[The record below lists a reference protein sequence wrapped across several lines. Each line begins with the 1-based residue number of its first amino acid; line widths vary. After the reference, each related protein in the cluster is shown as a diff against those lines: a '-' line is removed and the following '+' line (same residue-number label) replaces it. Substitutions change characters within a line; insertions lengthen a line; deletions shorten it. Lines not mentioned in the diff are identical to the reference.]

1 MRSTDHRKLA
11 ALAGTLAALAAACD
25 RPPSLVICHNAN
37 CAEPADPERD
47 DTLEALQE
55 SLTLERDGLPV
66 FDGVELDTFFR
77 AADDT
82 CLYAHDLDRDQTPA
96 LEPALVMAEYFRREG
111 PIGHGDTFYVAV
123 ELKSH
128 VSADKTDVHDAAQ
141 LAAHAT
147 CAWEVYQAIAEA
159 AVANDRDVVM
169 IFEAFNPALLRA
181 VIDATPAALPIP
193 VEYSA
198 IQGVPA
204 PLDNQ
209 TRELG
214 AYQGLPLSYVEFH
227 DQWILDAQY
236 EAVRSLGAQLAI
248 FMFSATSETF
258 SVIEQYRP
266 RLIYTSEATLVRRWL
281 DR

>member
-1 MRSTDHRKLA
+1 MLA
-11 ALAGTLAALAAACD
+11 ALTACD

-47 DTLEALQE
+47 DTIEALQE
-55 SLTLERDGLPV
+55 SLLLERDGLPV
-66 FDGVELDTFFR
+66 FDGIELDTFWR
-77 AADDT
+77 GADNV

-96 LEPALVMAEYFRREG
+96 LEPTAILADYFARPG

-128 VSADKTDVHDAAQ
+128 VSADKTELHDADQ
-141 LAAHAT
+141 LVLHAE
-147 CAWEVYQAIAEA
+147 CAWQVYGAIADA

-181 VIDATPAALPIP
+181 VIDQTPAVLPLA

-209 TRELG
+209 TRSLDE
-214 AYQGLPLSYVEFH
+214 YRGLPLSYVELH

-236 EAVRSLGAQLAI
+236 EAIRSLGADIAI
-248 FMFSATSETF
+248 FMFSATAETF
-258 SVIEQYRP
+258 AVIEQYRP
-266 RLIYTSEATLVRRWL
+266 KLIFTSEATLMRRWL

>member
-1 MRSTDHRKLA
+1 MRSTELVLLV
-11 ALAGTLAALAAACD
+11 ALAACD

-47 DTLEALQE
+47 DTIEALRE
-55 SLTLERDGLPV
+55 SLELPLEGGLPV

-77 AADDT
+77 AADST
-82 CLYAHDLDRDQTPA
+82 CLYAHDLDNDQTPA
-96 LEPALVMAEYFRREG
+96 LEPTGVIAEYFARPG
-111 PIGHGDTFYVAV
+111 PIGHGATFYVAV

-141 LAAHAT
+141 LAAHAG
-147 CAWEVYQAIAEA
+147 CAWEVYRAIADA

-169 IFEAFNPALLRA
+169 IFEAFNPELLRA
-181 VIDATPAALPIP
+181 VIDATPAALPIR

-214 AYQGLPLSYVEFH
+214 DYAGLPLAYVEFH

-236 EAVRSLGAQLAI
+236 EAVRSLGAEIAM
-248 FMFSATSETF
+248 FMFSATAETF
-258 SVIEQYRP
+258 AVIEQYRP
-266 RLIYTSEATLVRRWL
+266 RLIYTSEATLLRRWL

>member
-1 MRSTDHRKLA
+1 MKSISALMLLA
-11 ALAGTLAALAAACD
+11 VVGCD
-25 RPPSLVICHNAN
+25 RPHALVICHNAN

-47 DTLEALQE
+47 DTLAALGE
-55 SLTLERDGLPV
+55 SLALERDGLPV
-66 FDGVELDTFFR
+66 FDGVELDTFWR
-77 AADDT
+77 GADDM

-96 LEPALVMAEYFRREG
+96 LEPTLVLAEYFARSG

-128 VSADKTDVHDAAQ
+128 VSADTTDLHTAEQ
-141 LAAHAT
+141 LVLHAT
-147 CAWEVYQAIAEA
+147 CAWQVYGAIADA

-169 IFEAFNPALLRA
+169 VFEAFNPALLRA
-181 VIDATPAALPIP
+181 VIDQTPASLPIA

-209 TRELG
+209 TRSLDK
-214 AYQGLPLSYVEFH
+214 YRGLPLTYVELH
-227 DQWILDAQY
+227 DQWILDGQY
-236 EAVRSLGAQLAI
+236 EAVRSLGVQLAM

-258 SVIEQYRP
+258 AVIEQYRP
-266 RLIYTSEATLVRRWL
+266 KLVFTSEATLMRRWL

>member
-1 MRSTDHRKLA
+1 MRSTSVFFLA
-11 ALAGTLAALAAACD
+11 LVACD

-47 DTLEALQE
+47 DTIEALRE
-55 SLTLERDGLPV
+55 SLALERDGLPI

-77 AADDT
+77 AADRS
-82 CLYAHDLDRDQTPA
+82 CLYAHDLDRDQLPA
-96 LEPALVMAEYFRREG
+96 LEPTRVMAEYFARPG
-111 PIGHGDTFYVAV
+111 PISHGDTFYVAV

-128 VSADKTDVHDAAQ
+128 VSADQGDVHDASQ
-141 LAAHAT
+141 LAAHAV
-147 CAWEVYQAIAEA
+147 CAWEVYQAIADA

-169 IFEAFNPALLRA
+169 IFEAFNPDLLRA
-181 VIDATPAALPIP
+181 VIDATPEAVPIR

-214 AYQGLPLSYVEFH
+214 DYRGLPLSYVEFH

-236 EAVRSLGAQLAI
+236 EAVRSLGAELAM

-266 RLIYTSEATLVRRWL
+266 RLIYTSEATLMRRWL

>member
-1 MRSTDHRKLA
+1 MRSTELVLLA
-11 ALAGTLAALAAACD
+11 TLVAACESGS
-25 RPPSLVICHNAN
+25 PPSLVICHNAN

-47 DTLEALQE
+47 DTIEALRE
-55 SLTLERDGLPV
+55 SLDLPLQRGLPV

-77 AADDT
+77 AADST

-96 LEPALVMAEYFRREG
+96 LEPTGVLAEYFARPG
-111 PIGHGDTFYVAV
+111 QLGHGDTFYVAI

-128 VSADKTDVHDAAQ
+128 VSADKTDTHDAAQ

-147 CAWEVYQAIAEA
+147 CAWEVYRAIADA
-159 AVANDRDVVM
+159 AVANDRAVVM
-169 IFEAFNPALLRA
+169 IFEAFNPELLRA
-181 VIDATPAALPIP
+181 VIAATPATLPIP

-214 AYQGLPLSYVEFH
+214 DFAGLPLTYVEFH
-227 DQWILDAQY
+227 AQWILDAQY
-236 EAVRSLGAQLAI
+236 ELVRSLGADLAV
-248 FMFSATSETF
+248 FMFSATAETF
-258 SVIEQYRP
+258 SAIEQYRP
-266 RLIYTSEATLVRRWL
+266 RLIYTSEATLLRRWL

>member
-1 MRSTDHRKLA
+1 MSATRFLLLA
-11 ALAGTLAALAAACD
+11 PLALVACD

-47 DTLEALQE
+47 DTIEALRE
-55 SLTLERDGLPV
+55 SLTLERDGVPV

-77 AADDT
+77 AADNT
-82 CLYAHDLDRDQTPA
+82 CLYAHDLDRDQIPA
-96 LEPALVMAEYFRREG
+96 LEPTLVMGDYFARTG

-128 VSADKTDVHDAAQ
+128 VSADKTDVHDDAQ
-141 LAAHAT
+141 LAAHAA
-147 CAWEVYQAIAEA
+147 CAWEVYQAIATA

-169 IFEAFNPALLRA
+169 IFEAFNPELLRA
-181 VIDATPAALPIP
+181 VLDATPGALPIP

-214 AYQGLPLSYVEFH
+214 DYRGLPLSYVEFH
-227 DQWILDAQY
+227 DQWILDSQY
-236 EAVRSLGAQLAI
+236 EAVRSLGAEIAM
-248 FMFSATSETF
+248 FMFSATAETF
-258 SVIEQYRP
+258 AVIEQYRP
-266 RLIYTSEATLVRRWL
+266 KLVYTSEATLMRRWL
-281 DR
+281 DQ